1 MTGIGESSYHRDP
14 ANKTQTLELL
24 VHTYSD
30 ALVRYAYCYVGSADV
45 AEEVMEDAFA
55 AYFVK
60 NKQFETMEQ
69 ARAWLYKAVRSRAVD
84 YLRFHKRF
92 VPLEDVQD
100 VLPIGGPQEDLLLRE
115 RNTAIYRCMQA
126 LPRQYRAVLQLQ
138 YFDEFDVAQICKI
151 MGKTKKQV
159 YNLLNRAKCALK
171 ELLLKEGITSEDL

>member
-1 MTGIGESSYHRDP
+1 MTGIGESSYRRDP
-14 ANKTQTLELL
+14 ANKTLNLEIL

-60 NKQFETMEQ
+60 NKQFDTMEQ

-84 YLRFHKRF
+84 YLRLHRRH

-100 VLPIGGPQEDLLLRE
+100 VLPVSGPQEDLLLRE
-115 RNTAIYRCMQA
+115 RNAAIYRCMQS

-138 YFDEFDVAQICKI
+138 YFDEFDIAQIGKI
-151 MGKTKKQV
+151 LGKTKKQV
-159 YNLLNRAKCALK
+159 YNLLTRARVALK
-171 ELLLKEGITSEDL
+171 ELLIKEGITSEDI